1 MVWNIGLS
9 GNDYKILN
17 SSGNTTYNSLL
28 YSDYF
33 TIKENGNVGINN
45 GNPKKKLDIN
55 GDILNN
61 GILIS
66 SNILGNVMNTSNFLQ
81 INFKDSAS
89 ASANNVLDI
98 YGTTLLRG
106 NLGIGTTIPR
116 SALDVAGIINAR
128 ELIGTGSNIYN
139 INASNINAGVLNV
152 LQGGTGVPNI
162 IPNQLIY
169 GDNNKIRQS
178 ENLIFEDNV
187 LKTLFFEGNGSK
199 LKSIDASSITQGV
212 LGVTRGGTG
221 LKRFDIKGGV
231 LLANLNNNND
241 IDRTTIAQS
250 SDLKWDNI
258 ENAFEINGNIKLPS
272 HSNLL
277 IGGQPLTYDVLG
289 DYPIATS
296 NTLGVLKLSTQ
307 FKLNNNN
314 ELTFENNS
322 GTVSRWGQV
331 DDYIFYP
338 PQTITDSHCV
348 GIGILPEDS
357 SNRLIVN
364 GDINIIDGVY
374 KINGVNMDEYNS
386 NIISQRINN
395 FTLDNIDK
403 LFCGNKNRCFSLEN
417 IGGNVLEYQ
426 IGALN
431 NGTLEN
437 NNNFKFIQKVIFNE
451 GIEIAGGTF
460 DIGDLDNVVL
470 QALQIEGTRNAGTEA
485 IFKINQNGAGSL
497 LKIAKSNQIRTIIT
511 NDGNMGVG
519 VFNESSTPPILPL
532 EKLHIMGNIIATGR
546 ITSGYSD
553 KRLKIFT
560 SNISNSLDII
570 SNLNGYY
577 YHPNEEALKVGFEN
591 EKQIGLSAQEVQ
603 SVLPEIVKIAPFD
616 MTRDDNGN
624 ITSKSGKS
632 YLTICYERLGPIFVE
647 AIKELTGQ
655 IKELKKENETIK
667 KDIDSIKNMIAGKYL
682 N

>member
-17 SSGNTTYNSLL
+17 SSSNNTTYNSLL

-33 TIKENGNVGINN
+33 TINENGNVGINN
-45 GNPKKKLDIN
+45 GNPKRKLDIN

-81 INFKDSAS
+81 INYKDSAS
-89 ASANNVLDI
+89 ASANNVVDI

-106 NLGIGTTIPR
+106 NLGIGTTRPR
-116 SALDVAGIINAR
+116 FALDVAGIINAR
-128 ELIGTGSNIYN
+128 ELIGTGSNVYN

-178 ENLIFEDNV
+178 ENLIFEDNI
-187 LKTLFFEGNGSK
+187 LKALFFEGNGSK
-199 LKSIDASSITQGV
+199 LRSIDASTITQGV

-221 LKRFDIKGGV
+221 LRRFDIKGGV

-250 SDLKWDNI
+250 SDLKWDNND
-258 ENAFEINGNIKLPS
+258 NAFEINGNIKLPA

-277 IGGQPLTYDVLG
+277 IGGAPLNYTALG
-289 DYPIATS
+289 DYPLATC
-296 NTLGVLKLSTQ
+296 NIPGVVKLSSQ
-307 FKLNNNN
+307 FKINNDS
-314 ELTFENNS
+314 ELILANTGS
-322 GTVSRWGQV
+322 SKWGQV
-331 DDYIFYP
+331 DDFIFYP
-338 PQTITDSHCV
+338 PQTITSNHCV
-348 GIGILPEDS
+348 GIGILPEDT

-364 GDINIIDGVY
+364 GNINIVDGVY
-374 KINGVNMDEYNS
+374 KINGVDMDEYNS

-395 FTLDNIDK
+395 FTLDNIGK
-403 LFCGNKNRCFSLEN
+403 LFCGDKNRCFSLEN

-437 NNNFKFIQKVIFNE
+437 NNNFKFLQKVIFKE
-451 GIEIAGGTF
+451 GLEIAGGTF
-460 DIGDLDNVVL
+460 DIGDLDKLVL
-470 QALQIEGTRNAGTEA
+470 KALEVAGTTA
-485 IFKINQNGAGSL
+485 DSIFGINQNGEGSL
-497 LKIAKSNQIRTIIT
+497 LKISQGNQTRVIVT
-511 NDGNMGVG
+511 NNGNMGVG

-532 EKLHIMGNIIATGR
+532 EKLHIMGNIIATGT
-546 ITSGYSD
+546 ITSCYSD
-553 KRLKIFT
+553 KRLKTFT

-577 YHPNEEALKVGFEN
+577 YHPNEAALKAGFEN

-616 MTRDDNGN
+616 MARDDDGN

-632 YLTICYERLGPIFVE
+632 YLTICYERLGPVFVE

-655 IKELKKENETIK
+655 IKKLKEENETIK
-667 KDIDSIKNMIAGKYL
+667 KDIETIKNMIASKYL

>member
-250 SDLKWDNI
+250 GDLKWDNI

-437 NNNFKFIQKVIFNE
+437 NNNFKFLQKVIFNS
-451 GIEIAGGTF
+451 GLEIAGGSF
-460 DIGDLDNVVL
+460 EIGDLDKLVL
-470 QALQIEGTRNAGTEA
+470 KALEVAGTTSDS
-485 IFKINQNGAGSL
+485 IFGINQNGAGSL

>member
-17 SSGNTTYNSLL
+17 SSSNNTTYNSLL

-33 TIKENGNVGINN
+33 TINENGNVGINN
-45 GNPKKKLDIN
+45 GNPKRKLDIN

-81 INFKDSAS
+81 INYKDSAS
-89 ASANNVLDI
+89 ASANNVVDI

-106 NLGIGTTIPR
+106 NVGIGSTRPR
-116 SALDVAGIINAR
+116 FALDVAGIINAR

-178 ENLIFEDNV
+178 ENLIFEDNI
-187 LKTLFFEGNGSK
+187 LKALFFEGNGSK
-199 LKSIDASSITQGV
+199 LRSIDASTITQGV

-221 LKRFDIKGGV
+221 LRRFDIKGGV

-241 IDRTTIAQS
+241 IDRTTVVQS
-250 SDLKWDNI
+250 SDLKWDNND
-258 ENAFEINGNIKLPS
+258 NAFEINGNIKLPA

-277 IGGQPLTYDVLG
+277 IGGAPLNYTALG
-289 DYPIATS
+289 DYPLATC
-296 NTLGVLKLSTQ
+296 NIPGVVKLSSQ
-307 FKLNNNN
+307 FKINNDS
-314 ELTFENNS
+314 ELILANTGS
-322 GTVSRWGQV
+322 SKWGQV
-331 DDYIFYP
+331 DDFIFYP
-338 PQTITDSHCV
+338 PQTITSNHCV
-348 GIGILPEDS
+348 GIGILPEDT

-364 GDINIIDGVY
+364 GNINIVDGVY
-374 KINGVNMDEYNS
+374 KINGVDMDEYNS

-395 FTLDNIDK
+395 FTLDNISK

-417 IGGNVLEYQ
+417 IGGNVFEYQ

-437 NNNFKFIQKVIFNE
+437 NNNFKFFQKVIFN
-451 GIEIAGGTF
+451 GGLEIAGGSF
-460 DIGDLDNVVL
+460 EIGDLDKLVL
-470 QALQIEGTRNAGTEA
+470 QSLEISGDPNYPVLNV
-485 IFKINQNGAGSL
+485 NQHGDTGGLLSL
-497 LKIAKSNQIRTIIT
+497 SKSNQVRVIVT
-511 NDGNMGVG
+511 NNGNMGVG

-532 EKLHIMGNIIATGR
+532 EKLHIMGNIIATGT
-546 ITSGYSD
+546 ITSCYSD
-553 KRLKIFT
+553 KRLKTFT

-570 SNLNGYY
+570 SNLNVYY
-577 YHPNEEALKVGFEN
+577 YHPNEAALKAGFEN

-616 MTRDDNGN
+616 MARDDDGN

-632 YLTICYERLGPIFVE
+632 YLTICYERLGPVFVE

-655 IKELKKENETIK
+655 IKELKEENETIK
-667 KDIDSIKNMIAGKYL
+667 KDIETIKNMIASKYL

>member
-1 MVWNIGLS
+1 
-9 GNDYKILN
+9 
-17 SSGNTTYNSLL
+17 
-28 YSDYF
+28 
-33 TIKENGNVGINN
+33 
-45 GNPKKKLDIN
+45 
-55 GDILNN
+55 
-61 GILIS
+61 
-66 SNILGNVMNTSNFLQ
+66 MNTSNFLQ
-81 INFKDSAS
+81 INYKDSAS
-89 ASANNVLDI
+89 ASANNVVDI

-106 NLGIGTTIPR
+106 NLGIGTTRPR

-128 ELIGTGSNIYN
+128 ELIGTGSNVYN

-178 ENLIFEDNV
+178 ENLIFEDNI
-187 LKTLFFEGNGSK
+187 LKALFFEGNGSK
-199 LKSIDASSITQGV
+199 LRSIDASTITQGV

-221 LKRFDIKGGV
+221 LRRFDIKGGV

-250 SDLKWDNI
+250 SDLKWDNND
-258 ENAFEINGNIKLPS
+258 NAFEINGNIKLPA

-277 IGGQPLTYDVLG
+277 IGGAPLNYTALG
-289 DYPIATS
+289 DYPLATC
-296 NTLGVLKLSTQ
+296 NIPGVVKLSSQ
-307 FKLNNNN
+307 FKINNDS
-314 ELTFENNS
+314 ELILANTGS
-322 GTVSRWGQV
+322 SKWGQV
-331 DDYIFYP
+331 DDFIFYP
-338 PQTITDSHCV
+338 PQTITSNHCV
-348 GIGILPEDS
+348 GIGILPEDT

-364 GDINIIDGVY
+364 GNINIVDGVY
-374 KINGVNMDEYNS
+374 KINGVDMDEYNS

-395 FTLDNIDK
+395 FTLDNISK
-403 LFCGNKNRCFSLEN
+403 LFCGDKNRCFSLEN

-437 NNNFKFIQKVIFNE
+437 NNNFKFLQKVIFNS
-451 GIEIAGGTF
+451 GLEIAGGSF
-460 DIGDLDNVVL
+460 EIGDLDKLVL
-470 QALQIEGTRNAGTEA
+470 KALEVAGTTA
-485 IFKINQNGAGSL
+485 DSIFGINQNGEGSL
-497 LKIAKSNQIRTIIT
+497 LKISQGNQTRVIVT
-511 NDGNMGVG
+511 NNGNMGVG

-532 EKLHIMGNIIATGR
+532 EKLHIMGNIIATGT
-546 ITSGYSD
+546 ITSCYSD
-553 KRLKIFT
+553 KRLKTFT

-577 YHPNEEALKVGFEN
+577 YHPNEAALKAGFEN

-616 MTRDDNGN
+616 MARDDDGN

-632 YLTICYERLGPIFVE
+632 YLTICYERLGPVFVE

-655 IKELKKENETIK
+655 IKELKEENETIK
-667 KDIDSIKNMIAGKYL
+667 KDIETIKNLIASKYL

>member
-17 SSGNTTYNSLL
+17 SSSNNTTYNSLL
-28 YSDYF
+28 YLDYF
-33 TIKENGNVGINN
+33 TINEIGNVGINN

-106 NLGIGTTIPR
+106 NLGIGTTRPR

-128 ELIGTGSNIYN
+128 ELIGTGSNVYN
-139 INASNINAGVLNV
+139 INASNINAGILNV

-187 LKTLFFEGNGSK
+187 LKSLFFEGNGSK

-221 LKRFDIKGGV
+221 LRRFDIKGGV

-250 SDLKWDNI
+250 SDLKWDNND
-258 ENAFEINGNIKLPS
+258 NAFEINGNIKLPAN
-272 HSNLL
+272 SNLL
-277 IGGQPLTYDVLG
+277 IGGAPLNYTALG
-289 DYPIATS
+289 DYPLATS
-296 NTLGVLKLSTQ
+296 NIPGVVKLSSQ
-307 FKLNNNN
+307 FKINNDS
-314 ELTFENNS
+314 ELILANTGS
-322 GTVSRWGQV
+322 SKWGQV
-331 DDYIFYP
+331 DDFIFYP
-338 PQTITDSHCV
+338 PQTITSNHCV
-348 GIGILPEDS
+348 GIGILPEDT

-364 GDINIIDGVY
+364 GNINIVDGVY
-374 KINGVNMDEYNS
+374 KINGVDMDEYNS

-417 IGGNVLEYQ
+417 IGGNVFEYQ

-437 NNNFKFIQKVIFNE
+437 NNNFKFFQKVIFN
-451 GIEIAGGTF
+451 GGLEITGGSF
-460 DIGDLDNVVL
+460 EIGDLDKLVL
-470 QALQIEGTRNAGTEA
+470 KALEVAGTTA
-485 IFKINQNGAGSL
+485 DSIFGINQNGEGSL
-497 LKIAKSNQIRTIIT
+497 LKISQGNQVRVIVT
-511 NDGNMGVG
+511 NNGNMGVG

-532 EKLHIMGNIIATGR
+532 EKLHIMGNIIATGT
-546 ITSGYSD
+546 ITSCYSD
-553 KRLKIFT
+553 KRLKTFT

-577 YHPNEEALKVGFEN
+577 YHPNEAALKAGFEN

-616 MTRDDNGN
+616 MARDDDGN
-624 ITSKSGKS
+624 IISKSGKS
-632 YLTICYERLGPIFVE
+632 YLTICYERLGPVFVE

-655 IKELKKENETIK
+655 IKELKEENETIK
-667 KDIDSIKNMIAGKYL
+667 KDIESIKNMIASKYL

>member
-1 MVWNIGLS
+1 
-9 GNDYKILN
+9 
-17 SSGNTTYNSLL
+17 
-28 YSDYF
+28 
-33 TIKENGNVGINN
+33 VGINN
-45 GNPKKKLDIN
+45 GNPKRKLDIN

-81 INFKDSAS
+81 INYKDSAS
-89 ASANNVLDI
+89 ASANNVVDI

-106 NLGIGTTIPR
+106 NLGIGTTRPR

-128 ELIGTGSNIYN
+128 ELIGTGSNVYN

-178 ENLIFEDNV
+178 ENLIFEDNI
-187 LKTLFFEGNGSK
+187 LKALFFEGNGSK
-199 LKSIDASSITQGV
+199 LRSIDASTITQGV

-221 LKRFDIKGGV
+221 LRRFDIKGGV

-241 IDRTTIAQS
+241 IDRTTVVQS
-250 SDLKWDNI
+250 SDLKWDNNN
-258 ENAFEINGNIKLPS
+258 NAFEINGNIKLPA

-277 IGGQPLTYDVLG
+277 IGGAPLNYTALG
-289 DYPIATS
+289 DYPLATC
-296 NTLGVLKLSTQ
+296 NIPGVVKLSSQ
-307 FKLNNNN
+307 FKINNDS
-314 ELTFENNS
+314 ELILANTGS
-322 GTVSRWGQV
+322 SKWGQV
-331 DDYIFYP
+331 DDFIFYP
-338 PQTITDSHCV
+338 PQTITSNHCV
-348 GIGILPEDS
+348 GIGILPEDT

-364 GDINIIDGVY
+364 GNINIVDGVY
-374 KINGVNMDEYNS
+374 KINGVDMDEYNS

-395 FTLDNIDK
+395 FTLDNISK

-437 NNNFKFIQKVIFNE
+437 NNNFKFLQKVIFNS
-451 GIEIAGGTF
+451 GLEIAGGSF
-460 DIGDLDNVVL
+460 EIGDLDKLVL
-470 QALQIEGTRNAGTEA
+470 KALEVAGTTA
-485 IFKINQNGAGSL
+485 DSIFGINQNGEGSL
-497 LKIAKSNQIRTIIT
+497 LKISQGNQTRVIVT
-511 NDGNMGVG
+511 NNGNMGVG

-532 EKLHIMGNIIATGR
+532 EKLHIMGNIIATGT
-546 ITSGYSD
+546 ITSCYSD
-553 KRLKIFT
+553 KRLKTFT

-577 YHPNEEALKVGFEN
+577 YHPNEAALKAGFEN

-616 MTRDDNGN
+616 MARDDDGN

-632 YLTICYERLGPIFVE
+632 YLTICYERLGPVFVE

-655 IKELKKENETIK
+655 IKELKEENETIK
-667 KDIDSIKNMIAGKYL
+667 KDIETIKNLIASKYL

>member
-33 TIKENGNVGINN
+33 TINENGNVGINN
-45 GNPKKKLDIN
+45 GNPKRKLDIN

-258 ENAFEINGNIKLPS
+258 ENAFEINGNIKIPS

-314 ELTFENNS
+314 ELTFSNVS
-322 GTVSRWGQV
+322 GTVSRWGQF

-437 NNNFKFIQKVIFNE
+437 NNNFKFLQKVIFNS
-451 GIEIAGGTF
+451 GLEIAGGSF
-460 DIGDLDNVVL
+460 EIGDLDKLVL
-470 QALQIEGTRNAGTEA
+470 KALEVAGTTSDS
-485 IFKINQNGAGSL
+485 IFGINQNGAGSL

-577 YHPNEEALKVGFEN
+577 YHPNEEAVKVGFEN

>member
-17 SSGNTTYNSLL
+17 SSSNNTTYNSLL

-33 TIKENGNVGINN
+33 TINENGNVGINN
-45 GNPKKKLDIN
+45 GNPKRKLDIN

-81 INFKDSAS
+81 INYKDSAS
-89 ASANNVLDI
+89 ASANNVVDI

-106 NLGIGTTIPR
+106 NVGIGSTRPR
-116 SALDVAGIINAR
+116 FALDVAGIINAR
-128 ELIGTGSNIYN
+128 ELIGTGSNVYN

-178 ENLIFEDNV
+178 ENLIFEDNI
-187 LKTLFFEGNGSK
+187 LKALFFEGNGSK
-199 LKSIDASSITQGV
+199 LRSIDASTITQGV

-221 LKRFDIKGGV
+221 LRRFDIKGGV

-250 SDLKWDNI
+250 SDLKWDNND
-258 ENAFEINGNIKLPS
+258 NAFEINGNIKLPA

-277 IGGQPLTYDVLG
+277 IGGAPLNYTALG
-289 DYPIATS
+289 DYPLATC
-296 NTLGVLKLSTQ
+296 NIPGVVKLSSQ
-307 FKLNNNN
+307 FKINNDS
-314 ELTFENNS
+314 ELILANTGS
-322 GTVSRWGQV
+322 SKWGQV
-331 DDYIFYP
+331 DDFIFYP
-338 PQTITDSHCV
+338 PQTITSNHCV
-348 GIGILPEDS
+348 GIGILPEDT

-364 GDINIIDGVY
+364 GNINIVDGVY
-374 KINGVNMDEYNS
+374 KINGVDMDEYNS

-395 FTLDNIDK
+395 FTLDNISK

-437 NNNFKFIQKVIFNE
+437 NNNFKFLQKVIFNS
-451 GIEIAGGTF
+451 GLEIAGGSF
-460 DIGDLDNVVL
+460 EIGDLDKLVL
-470 QALQIEGTRNAGTEA
+470 KALEVAGTTA
-485 IFKINQNGAGSL
+485 DSIFGINQNGEGSL
-497 LKIAKSNQIRTIIT
+497 LKISQGNQTRVIVT
-511 NDGNMGVG
+511 NNGNMGVG

-532 EKLHIMGNIIATGR
+532 EKLHIMGNIIATGT
-546 ITSGYSD
+546 ITSCYSD
-553 KRLKIFT
+553 KRLKTFT

-577 YHPNEEALKVGFEN
+577 YHPNEAALKAGFEN

-616 MTRDDNGN
+616 MARDDDGN

-632 YLTICYERLGPIFVE
+632 YLTICYERLGPVFVE

-655 IKELKKENETIK
+655 IKELKEENETIK
-667 KDIDSIKNMIAGKYL
+667 KDIETIKNMIASKYL

>member
-199 LKSIDASSITQGV
+199 LRSIDASSITQGV

-250 SDLKWDNI
+250 GDLKWDNI

-437 NNNFKFIQKVIFNE
+437 NNNFKFLQKVIFNS
-451 GIEIAGGTF
+451 GLEIAGGSF
-460 DIGDLDNVVL
+460 EIGDLDKLVL
-470 QALQIEGTRNAGTEA
+470 KALEVAGTTSDS
-485 IFKINQNGAGSL
+485 IFGINQNGAGSL

>member
-17 SSGNTTYNSLL
+17 SSSNNTTYNSLL
-28 YSDYF
+28 YLDYF
-33 TIKENGNVGINN
+33 TINENGNVGINN
-45 GNPKKKLDIN
+45 GNPKRKLDIN

-66 SNILGNVMNTSNFLQ
+66 SNILGNVINTSNFLQ

-89 ASANNVLDI
+89 ASANNVVDI

-106 NLGIGTTIPR
+106 NLGIGTTRPR

-178 ENLIFEDNV
+178 ENLIFEDNI
-187 LKTLFFEGNGSK
+187 LKALFFEGNGSK
-199 LKSIDASSITQGV
+199 LRSIDASTITQGV

-221 LKRFDIKGGV
+221 LRRFDVKGGV

-241 IDRTTIAQS
+241 IDRTTVAQS
-250 SDLKWDNI
+250 SDLKWDNNN
-258 ENAFEINGNIKLPS
+258 NAFEINGNIKLPA

-277 IGGQPLTYDVLG
+277 IGGAPLNYTALG
-289 DYPIATS
+289 DYPLATS
-296 NTLGVLKLSTQ
+296 NIPGVVKLSSQ
-307 FKLNNNN
+307 FKVNNDS
-314 ELTFENNS
+314 ELILANTGS
-322 GTVSRWGQV
+322 SKWGQV
-331 DDYIFYP
+331 DDFIFYP
-338 PQTITDSHCV
+338 PQTITSNHCV
-348 GIGILPEDS
+348 GIGILPEDT

-364 GDINIIDGVY
+364 GNINIVDGVY
-374 KINGVNMDEYNS
+374 KINGVDMDEYNS

-395 FTLDNIDK
+395 FTLDNISK

-437 NNNFKFIQKVIFNE
+437 NNNFKFLQKVIFKE
-451 GIEIAGGTF
+451 GLEIAGGTF
-460 DIGDLDNVVL
+460 DIGDLDKLVL
-470 QALQIEGTRNAGTEA
+470 KALEVAGTTA
-485 IFKINQNGAGSL
+485 DSIFGINQNGVGSL
-497 LKIAKSNQIRTIIT
+497 LKISQGNQTRVIVT
-511 NDGNMGVG
+511 NNGNMGVG
-519 VFNESSTPPILPL
+519 VFNESSTPAILPL
-532 EKLHIMGNIIATGR
+532 EKLHIMGNIIATGT
-546 ITSGYSD
+546 ITSCYSD
-553 KRLKIFT
+553 KRLKTFT

-577 YHPNEEALKVGFEN
+577 YHPNEAALKAGFEN

-616 MTRDDNGN
+616 MARDDGGN

-632 YLTICYERLGPIFVE
+632 YLTICYERLGPVFVE

-655 IKELKKENETIK
+655 IKELKEENATIK
-667 KDIDSIKNMIAGKYL
+667 KDIESIKNMIASKYL

>member
-17 SSGNTTYNSLL
+17 SSSNNTTYNSLL

-33 TIKENGNVGINN
+33 TITENGNVGINN
-45 GNPKKKLDIN
+45 GNPKRKLDIN

-61 GILIS
+61 GTLIS
-66 SNILGNVMNTSNFLQ
+66 SNILGNVMNTSNFLK
-81 INFKDSAS
+81 INYKDSAS
-89 ASANNVLDI
+89 ASSNNVLDI
-98 YGTTLLRG
+98 YGTTLIRG
-106 NLGIGTTIPR
+106 NIGIGTTIPR

-139 INASNINAGVLNV
+139 INANNINAGILNV

-169 GDNNKIRQS
+169 GYNNKIRQS
-178 ENLIFEDNV
+178 ENLIFEDNI
-187 LKTLFFEGNGSK
+187 LKALFFEGNGSK
-199 LKSIDASSITQGV
+199 LKSIDASSVTQGV

-221 LKRFDIKGGV
+221 LRRFDIKGGV

-250 SDLKWDNI
+250 SDLKWDNN
-258 ENAFEINGNIKLPS
+258 EYAFEINGNIKLPAY
-272 HSNLL
+272 SNLL
-277 IGGQPLTYDVLG
+277 IGGAPLNYSALG
-289 DYPIATS
+289 DYPLATS
-296 NTLGVLKLSTQ
+296 NIPGVVKLSSQ
-307 FKLNNNN
+307 FKINNDS
-314 ELTFENNS
+314 ELILANTGS
-322 GTVSRWGQV
+322 SKWGQV
-331 DDYIFYP
+331 DDIIFYP
-338 PQTITDSHCV
+338 PQTITSNHCV
-348 GIGILPEDS
+348 GIGILPENT
-357 SNRLIVN
+357 SNRLMVN
-364 GDINIIDGVY
+364 GNINIVDGVY

-386 NIISQRINN
+386 NIISERINN
-395 FTLDNIDK
+395 FTLDNISK

-437 NNNFKFIQKVIFNE
+437 NNNFKFLQKVIFNQ
-451 GIEIAGGTF
+451 GISITGGTF
-460 DIGDLDNVVL
+460 DIGELEKLTLKALEVV
-470 QALQIEGTRNAGTEA
+470 GTNTDSMFE
-485 IFKINQNGAGSL
+485 INQNGTGSL

-511 NDGNMGVG
+511 NDGNMGIG
-519 VFNESSTPPILPL
+519 FFNESSTPPNLPL
-532 EKLHIMGNIIATGR
+532 EKLHIMGNIIATGT
-546 ITSGYSD
+546 ITSCYSD
-553 KRLKIFT
+553 SRLKTFT
-560 SNISNSLDII
+560 SNISNPLDII

-577 YHPNEEALKVGFEN
+577 YHPNEQALKIGFEN

-616 MTRDDNGN
+616 MARDDDGN
-624 ITSKSGKS
+624 IISKSGKS
-632 YLTICYERLGPIFVE
+632 YLTICYERLGPVFVE

-655 IKELKKENETIK
+655 IKELKNENETIK
-667 KDIDSIKNMIAGKYL
+667 KDIQSLKNMITSKYL

>member
-437 NNNFKFIQKVIFNE
+437 NNNFKFLQKVIFNS
-451 GIEIAGGTF
+451 GLEIAGGSF
-460 DIGDLDNVVL
+460 EIGDLDKLVL
-470 QALQIEGTRNAGTEA
+470 KALEVAGTTSDS
-485 IFKINQNGAGSL
+485 IFGINQNGAGSL

>member
-17 SSGNTTYNSLL
+17 SSSNNTTYNSLL
-28 YSDYF
+28 YLDYF
-33 TIKENGNVGINN
+33 TINENGNVGINN
-45 GNPKKKLDIN
+45 GNPKRKLDIN

-81 INFKDSAS
+81 INYKDSAS
-89 ASANNVLDI
+89 ASANNVVDI

-106 NLGIGTTIPR
+106 NLGIGTTRPR
-116 SALDVAGIINAR
+116 FALDVAGIINAR
-128 ELIGTGSNIYN
+128 ELIGTGSNVYN
-139 INASNINAGVLNV
+139 INASNINAGILNV

-178 ENLIFEDNV
+178 ENLIFEDNI
-187 LKTLFFEGNGSK
+187 LKALFFEGNGSK
-199 LKSIDASSITQGV
+199 LRSIDASTITQGV

-221 LKRFDIKGGV
+221 LRRFDIKGGV

-241 IDRTTIAQS
+241 IDRTTVVQS
-250 SDLKWDNI
+250 GDLKWDNND
-258 ENAFEINGNIKLPS
+258 NAFEINGNIKLPA

-277 IGGQPLTYDVLG
+277 IGGAPLNYTALG
-289 DYPIATS
+289 DYPLATC
-296 NTLGVLKLSTQ
+296 NIPGVVKLSSQ
-307 FKLNNNN
+307 FKINNDS
-314 ELTFENNS
+314 ELILANTGS
-322 GTVSRWGQV
+322 SKWGQV
-331 DDYIFYP
+331 DDFIFYP
-338 PQTITDSHCV
+338 PQTITSNHCV
-348 GIGILPEDS
+348 GIGILPEDT

-364 GDINIIDGVY
+364 GNINIVDGVY
-374 KINGVNMDEYNS
+374 KINGVDMDEYNS

-395 FTLDNIDK
+395 FTLDNIGK
-403 LFCGNKNRCFSLEN
+403 LFCGDKNRCFSLEN

-437 NNNFKFIQKVIFNE
+437 NNNFKFLQKVIFKE
-451 GIEIAGGTF
+451 GLEIAGGTF
-460 DIGDLDNVVL
+460 DIGDLDKLVL
-470 QALQIEGTRNAGTEA
+470 KALEVAGTTA
-485 IFKINQNGAGSL
+485 DSIFGINQNGVGNL
-497 LKIAKSNQIRTIIT
+497 LKLSKSNQILTIIT
-511 NDGNMGVG
+511 NNGNMGVG
-519 VFNESSTPPILPL
+519 VFNESSTPAILPL
-532 EKLHIMGNIIATGR
+532 EKLHIMGNIIATGT
-546 ITSGYSD
+546 ITSCYSD
-553 KRLKIFT
+553 KRLKTFT

-577 YHPNEEALKVGFEN
+577 YHPNEVALKAGFEN

-616 MTRDDNGN
+616 MARDDDGN

-632 YLTICYERLGPIFVE
+632 YLTICYERLGPVFVE

-655 IKELKKENETIK
+655 IKELKEENETIK
-667 KDIDSIKNMIAGKYL
+667 KDIETIKNMIASKYL

>member
-17 SSGNTTYNSLL
+17 RSGNTTYNSLL

-33 TIKENGNVGINN
+33 TINENGNVGINN
-45 GNPKKKLDIN
+45 GNPKRKLDIN

-106 NLGIGTTIPR
+106 NVGIGSTRPGF
-116 SALDVAGIINAR
+116 ALDVNGVINAR
-128 ELIGTGSNIYN
+128 ELIGTGSNVYN
-139 INASNINAGVLNV
+139 INASNINAGILNV

-178 ENLIFEDNV
+178 ENLVFEDNV
-187 LKTLFFEGNGSK
+187 LKSLFFEGNGSK

-221 LKRFDIKGGV
+221 LRRFDIKGGV

-241 IDRTTIAQS
+241 IDRTTVAQS
-250 SDLKWDNI
+250 GDLKWDNN
-258 ENAFEINGNIKLPS
+258 EYAFEINGNIKLPA

-277 IGGQPLTYDVLG
+277 IGGTPLNYTALG
-289 DYPIATS
+289 DYPLATC
-296 NTLGVLKLSTQ
+296 NIPGVIKLSSQ
-307 FKLNNNN
+307 FKINNDSQ
-314 ELTFENNS
+314 LILADTGS
-322 GTVSRWGQV
+322 SKWGQV
-331 DDYIFYP
+331 DEYIYYP
-338 PQTITDSHCV
+338 RETITSNHCV

-374 KINGVNMDEYNS
+374 KINGVDMDEYNS

-437 NNNFKFIQKVIFNE
+437 NNNFKFFQKVIFNS

-470 QALQIEGTRNAGTEA
+470 QALQIEGTSNAGTEA
-485 IFKINQNGAGSL
+485 IFKINQNGVGSL
-497 LKIAKSNQIRTIIT
+497 LKISKSNQIRTIIT

-591 EKQIGLSAQEVQ
+591 EQQIGLIAQEVQ

-655 IKELKKENETIK
+655 IKELKEENETIK
-667 KDIDSIKNMIAGKYL
+667 KDIESIKNMIAGKYL

>member
-17 SSGNTTYNSLL
+17 SSSNNTTYNSLL

-33 TIKENGNVGINN
+33 TINENGNVGINN
-45 GNPKKKLDIN
+45 GNPKRKLDIN

-81 INFKDSAS
+81 INYKDSAS
-89 ASANNVLDI
+89 ASANNVVDI

-106 NLGIGTTIPR
+106 NLGIGTTRPR

-128 ELIGTGSNIYN
+128 ELIGTGSNVYN

-178 ENLIFEDNV
+178 ENLIFEDNI
-187 LKTLFFEGNGSK
+187 LKALFFEGNGSK
-199 LKSIDASSITQGV
+199 LRSIDASTITQGV

-221 LKRFDIKGGV
+221 LRRFDIKGGV

-250 SDLKWDNI
+250 SDLKWDNND
-258 ENAFEINGNIKLPS
+258 NAFEINGNIKLPA

-277 IGGQPLTYDVLG
+277 IGGAPLNYTALG
-289 DYPIATS
+289 DYPLATC
-296 NTLGVLKLSTQ
+296 NIPGVVKLSSQ
-307 FKLNNNN
+307 FKINNDS
-314 ELTFENNS
+314 ELILANTGS
-322 GTVSRWGQV
+322 SKWGQV
-331 DDYIFYP
+331 DDFIFYP
-338 PQTITDSHCV
+338 PQTITSNHCV
-348 GIGILPEDS
+348 GIGILPEDT

-364 GDINIIDGVY
+364 GNINIVDGVY
-374 KINGVNMDEYNS
+374 KINGVDMDEYNS

-395 FTLDNIDK
+395 FTLDNISK

-437 NNNFKFIQKVIFNE
+437 NNNFKFLQKVIFKE
-451 GIEIAGGTF
+451 GLEIAGGTF
-460 DIGDLDNVVL
+460 DIGDLDKLVL
-470 QALQIEGTRNAGTEA
+470 KALEVAGTTA
-485 IFKINQNGAGSL
+485 DSIFGINQNGVGSL
-497 LKIAKSNQIRTIIT
+497 LKISQGNQTRVIVT
-511 NDGNMGVG
+511 NNGNMGVG
-519 VFNESSTPPILPL
+519 VFNESSTPAILPL
-532 EKLHIMGNIIATGR
+532 EKLHIMGNIIATGT
-546 ITSGYSD
+546 ITSCYSD
-553 KRLKIFT
+553 KRLKTFT

-577 YHPNEEALKVGFEN
+577 YHPNEAALKAGFEN

-616 MTRDDNGN
+616 MARDDDGN

-632 YLTICYERLGPIFVE
+632 YLTICYERLGPVFVE

-655 IKELKKENETIK
+655 IKELKEENETIK
-667 KDIDSIKNMIAGKYL
+667 KDIETIKNMIASKYL

>member
-17 SSGNTTYNSLL
+17 SSSNNTTYNSLL
-28 YSDYF
+28 YLDYF
-33 TIKENGNVGINN
+33 TINEIGNVGINN

-89 ASANNVLDI
+89 ASANNVVDI

-106 NLGIGTTIPR
+106 NLGIGTTRPR

-128 ELIGTGSNIYN
+128 ELIGTGSNVYN
-139 INASNINAGVLNV
+139 INASNINAGILNV

-178 ENLIFEDNV
+178 ENLIFEDNI
-187 LKTLFFEGNGSK
+187 LKALFFEGNGSK
-199 LKSIDASSITQGV
+199 LRSIDASTITQGV

-221 LKRFDIKGGV
+221 LRRFDIKGGV

-241 IDRTTIAQS
+241 IDRTTVVQS
-250 SDLKWDNI
+250 SDLKWDNNN
-258 ENAFEINGNIKLPS
+258 NAFEINGNIKLPA

-277 IGGQPLTYDVLG
+277 IGGAPLNYTALG
-289 DYPIATS
+289 DYPLATC
-296 NTLGVLKLSTQ
+296 NIPGVVKLSSQ
-307 FKLNNNN
+307 FKINNDS
-314 ELTFENNS
+314 ELILANTGS
-322 GTVSRWGQV
+322 SKWGQV
-331 DDYIFYP
+331 DDFIFYP
-338 PQTITDSHCV
+338 PQTITSNHCV
-348 GIGILPEDS
+348 GIGILPEDT

-364 GDINIIDGVY
+364 GNINIVDGVY
-374 KINGVNMDEYNS
+374 KINGVDMDEYNS

-395 FTLDNIDK
+395 FTLDNISK

-437 NNNFKFIQKVIFNE
+437 NNNFKFLQKVIFNS
-451 GIEIAGGTF
+451 GLEIAGGSF
-460 DIGDLDNVVL
+460 EIGDLDKLVL
-470 QALQIEGTRNAGTEA
+470 KALEVAGTTA
-485 IFKINQNGAGSL
+485 DSIFGINQNGEGSL
-497 LKIAKSNQIRTIIT
+497 LKISQGNQTRVIVT
-511 NDGNMGVG
+511 NNGNMGVG

-532 EKLHIMGNIIATGR
+532 EKLHIMGNIIATGT
-546 ITSGYSD
+546 ITSCYSD
-553 KRLKIFT
+553 KRLKTFT

-577 YHPNEEALKVGFEN
+577 YHPNEAALKAGFEN

-616 MTRDDNGN
+616 MARDDDGN

-632 YLTICYERLGPIFVE
+632 YLTICYERLGPVFVE

-655 IKELKKENETIK
+655 IKELKEENETIK
-667 KDIDSIKNMIAGKYL
+667 KDIETIKNLIASKYL

>member
-17 SSGNTTYNSLL
+17 SSSNNTTYNSLL
-28 YSDYF
+28 YLDYF
-33 TIKENGNVGINN
+33 TINEIGNVGINN

-106 NLGIGTTIPR
+106 NLGIGTTRPR

-128 ELIGTGSNIYN
+128 ELIGTGSNVYN

-187 LKTLFFEGNGSK
+187 LKSLFFEGNGSK

-221 LKRFDIKGGV
+221 LRRFDIKGGV

-241 IDRTTIAQS
+241 IDRTTVAQS
-250 SDLKWDNI
+250 SDLKWDNND
-258 ENAFEINGNIKLPS
+258 NAFEINGNIKLPAN
-272 HSNLL
+272 SNLL
-277 IGGQPLTYDVLG
+277 IGGAPLNYTALG
-289 DYPIATS
+289 DYPLATS
-296 NTLGVLKLSTQ
+296 NIPGVVKLSSQ
-307 FKLNNNN
+307 FKINNDS
-314 ELTFENNS
+314 ELILANTGS
-322 GTVSRWGQV
+322 SKWGQV
-331 DDYIFYP
+331 DDFIFYP
-338 PQTITDSHCV
+338 PQTITSNHCV
-348 GIGILPEDS
+348 GIGILPEDT

-364 GDINIIDGVY
+364 GNINIVDGVY
-374 KINGVNMDEYNS
+374 KINGVDMDEYNS

-395 FTLDNIDK
+395 FTLDNIGK

-417 IGGNVLEYQ
+417 IGGNVFEYQ

-437 NNNFKFIQKVIFNE
+437 NNNFKFFQKVIFN
-451 GIEIAGGTF
+451 GGLEITGGSF
-460 DIGDLDNVVL
+460 EIGDLDKLVL
-470 QALQIEGTRNAGTEA
+470 KSLEISGDPNYPVLN
-485 IFKINQNGAGSL
+485 INQQGATGGLLSL
-497 LKIAKSNQIRTIIT
+497 SKSNQVRVIVT
-511 NDGNMGVG
+511 NNGNMGVG

-532 EKLHIMGNIIATGR
+532 EKLHIMGNIIATGT
-546 ITSGYSD
+546 ITSCYSD
-553 KRLKIFT
+553 KRLKTFT

-577 YHPNEEALKVGFEN
+577 YHPNEAALKAGFEN

-616 MTRDDNGN
+616 MARDDDGN
-624 ITSKSGKS
+624 IISKSGKS
-632 YLTICYERLGPIFVE
+632 YLTICYERLGPVFVE

-655 IKELKKENETIK
+655 IKELKEENETIK
-667 KDIDSIKNMIAGKYL
+667 KDIETIKNIIASKYL

>member
-17 SSGNTTYNSLL
+17 SSSNNTTYNSLL

-33 TIKENGNVGINN
+33 TINENGNVGINN

-61 GILIS
+61 GIIIS
-66 SNILGNVMNTSNFLQ
+66 SNILGNTMNTSNFLQ
-81 INFKDSAS
+81 INYKDSAS
-89 ASANNVLDI
+89 ASANNVVDI
-98 YGTTLLRG
+98 YGTALLRG
-106 NLGIGTTIPR
+106 NVGIGSTIPR
-116 SALDVAGIINAR
+116 SALDVNGVINAS
-128 ELIGTGSNIYN
+128 ELIGIGSNVYN
-139 INASNINAGVLNV
+139 INAFNIKSGTLNALY
-152 LQGGTGVPNI
+152 GGTGATNI

-169 GDNNKIRQS
+169 GDNNKIKQS
-178 ENLIFEDNV
+178 ENLVFEDNI
-187 LKTLFFEGNGSK
+187 LKALFFEGNGSK
-199 LKSIDASSITQGV
+199 LKSIDASSITQGI

-221 LKRFDIKGGV
+221 LRRFDIKGGV

-250 SDLKWDNI
+250 SDLKWNNN
-258 ENAFEINGNIKLPS
+258 ENAFEINGNIKLPEY
-272 HSNLL
+272 SNLL
-277 IGGQPLTYDVLG
+277 IGGAPLNYSALG
-289 DYPIATS
+289 NYPLATS
-296 NTLGVLKLSTQ
+296 NIAGVVKLSSQ
-307 FKLNNNN
+307 FKVNNDS
-314 ELTFENNS
+314 ELILANTGS
-322 GTVSRWGQV
+322 SKWGQV
-331 DDYIFYP
+331 DDFIFYP
-338 PQTITDSHCV
+338 PQTITSNHCV
-348 GIGILPEDS
+348 GIGILPEDT

-364 GDINIIDGVY
+364 GNINIIDGVY

-395 FTLDNIDK
+395 FTLDNIGK

-437 NNNFKFIQKVIFNE
+437 NNNFKFLQKVIFS
-451 GIEIAGGTF
+451 AGLQITGGSF
-460 DIGDLDNVVL
+460 DIGALDKLILKSLEISGDPNYPVL
-470 QALQIEGTRNAGTEA
+470 N
-485 IFKINQNGAGSL
+485 INQQGETGGLLSL
-497 LKIAKSNQIRTIIT
+497 SRKNEVRVMIT
-511 NDGNMGVG
+511 NNGNMGVG
-519 VFNESSTPPILPL
+519 VFNDSSTPPILPL

-546 ITSGYSD
+546 ITSCYSD
-553 KRLKIFT
+553 KRLKTFT
-560 SNISNSLDII
+560 STINNSLDII

-577 YHPNEEALKVGFEN
+577 YHPNEEALKAGFEN

-603 SVLPEIVKIAPFD
+603 SVLPEIVNIAPFD
-616 MTRDDNGN
+616 MANDENGN
-624 ITSKSGKS
+624 IISKSGKS
-632 YLTICYERLGPIFVE
+632 YLTICYERLGPVFVE

-667 KDIDSIKNMIAGKYL
+667 KDIETIKKLLNM
-682 N
+682 

>member
-17 SSGNTTYNSLL
+17 SSSNNTTYNSLL

-33 TIKENGNVGINN
+33 TINENGNVGINN
-45 GNPKKKLDIN
+45 GNPKRKLDIN

-106 NLGIGTTIPR
+106 NLGIGTTRPR

-178 ENLIFEDNV
+178 ENLIFEDNI
-187 LKTLFFEGNGSK
+187 LKALFFEGNGSK
-199 LKSIDASSITQGV
+199 LRSIDASTITQGV

-221 LKRFDIKGGV
+221 LRRFDIKGGV

-241 IDRTTIAQS
+241 IDRTTVVQS
-250 SDLKWDNI
+250 SDLKWDNNN
-258 ENAFEINGNIKLPS
+258 NAFEINGNIKLPAY
-272 HSNLL
+272 SNLL
-277 IGGQPLTYDVLG
+277 IGGAPLNYTALG
-289 DYPIATS
+289 DYPLATC
-296 NTLGVLKLSTQ
+296 NIPGVVKLSSQ
-307 FKLNNNN
+307 FKVNNDS
-314 ELTFENNS
+314 ELILANTGS
-322 GTVSRWGQV
+322 SKWGQV
-331 DDYIFYP
+331 DDFIFYP
-338 PQTITDSHCV
+338 PQTITSNHCV
-348 GIGILPEDS
+348 GIGILPEDT

-364 GDINIIDGVY
+364 GNINIVDGVY
-374 KINGVNMDEYNS
+374 KINGVDMDEYNS

-395 FTLDNIDK
+395 FTLDNISK

-437 NNNFKFIQKVIFNE
+437 NNNFKFLQKVIFNS
-451 GIEIAGGTF
+451 GLEIAGGSF
-460 DIGDLDNVVL
+460 EIGDLDKLVL
-470 QALQIEGTRNAGTEA
+470 KALEVAGTTA
-485 IFKINQNGAGSL
+485 DSIFGINQNGEGSL
-497 LKIAKSNQIRTIIT
+497 LKISQGNQTRVIVT
-511 NDGNMGVG
+511 NNGNMGVG
-519 VFNESSTPPILPL
+519 VFNESSTPAILPL
-532 EKLHIMGNIIATGR
+532 EKLHIMGNIIATGT
-546 ITSGYSD
+546 ITSCYSD
-553 KRLKIFT
+553 KRLKTFT

-577 YHPNEEALKVGFEN
+577 YHPNEAALKAGFEN

-616 MTRDDNGN
+616 MARDDDGN

-632 YLTICYERLGPIFVE
+632 YLTICYERLGPVFVE

-655 IKELKKENETIK
+655 IKELKEENATIK
-667 KDIDSIKNMIAGKYL
+667 KDIETIKNMIASKYL

>member
-17 SSGNTTYNSLL
+17 SSSNNTTYNSLL

-33 TIKENGNVGINN
+33 TINENGNVGINN
-45 GNPKKKLDIN
+45 GNPKRKLDIN

-89 ASANNVLDI
+89 ASANNVVDI

-106 NLGIGTTIPR
+106 NLGIGTTRPR

-178 ENLIFEDNV
+178 ENLIFEDNI
-187 LKTLFFEGNGSK
+187 LKALFFEGNGSK
-199 LKSIDASSITQGV
+199 LRSIDASTITQGV

-221 LKRFDIKGGV
+221 LRRFDIKGGV

-241 IDRTTIAQS
+241 IDRTTVVQS
-250 SDLKWDNI
+250 SDLKWDNNN
-258 ENAFEINGNIKLPS
+258 NAFEINGNIKLPAY
-272 HSNLL
+272 SNLL
-277 IGGQPLTYDVLG
+277 IGGAPLNYTALG
-289 DYPIATS
+289 DYPLATC
-296 NTLGVLKLSTQ
+296 NIPGVVKLSSQ
-307 FKLNNNN
+307 FKVNNDS
-314 ELTFENNS
+314 ELILANTGS
-322 GTVSRWGQV
+322 SKWGQV
-331 DDYIFYP
+331 DDFIFYP
-338 PQTITDSHCV
+338 PQTITSNHCV
-348 GIGILPEDS
+348 GIGILPEDT

-364 GDINIIDGVY
+364 GNINIVDGVY
-374 KINGVNMDEYNS
+374 KINGVDMDEYNS

-395 FTLDNIDK
+395 FTLDNISK

-437 NNNFKFIQKVIFNE
+437 NNNFKFLQKVIFNS
-451 GIEIAGGTF
+451 GLEIAGGSF
-460 DIGDLDNVVL
+460 EIGDLDKLVL
-470 QALQIEGTRNAGTEA
+470 KALEVAGTTA
-485 IFKINQNGAGSL
+485 DSIFGINQNGEGSL
-497 LKIAKSNQIRTIIT
+497 LKISQGNQTRVIVT
-511 NDGNMGVG
+511 NNGNMGVG
-519 VFNESSTPPILPL
+519 VFNESSTPAILPL
-532 EKLHIMGNIIATGR
+532 EKLHIMGNIIATGT
-546 ITSGYSD
+546 ITSCYSD
-553 KRLKIFT
+553 KRLKTFT

-577 YHPNEEALKVGFEN
+577 YHPNEAALKAGFEN

-616 MTRDDNGN
+616 MARDDDGN

-632 YLTICYERLGPIFVE
+632 YLTICYERLGPVFVE

-655 IKELKKENETIK
+655 IKELKEENATIK
-667 KDIDSIKNMIAGKYL
+667 KDIETIKNMIASKYL

>member
-17 SSGNTTYNSLL
+17 SSSNNTTYNSLL
-28 YSDYF
+28 YLDYF
-33 TIKENGNVGINN
+33 TINEIGNVGINN

-106 NLGIGTTIPR
+106 NLGIGTTRPR

-128 ELIGTGSNIYN
+128 ELIGTGSNVYN

-178 ENLIFEDNV
+178 ENLIFEDNI
-187 LKTLFFEGNGSK
+187 LKALFFEGNGSK
-199 LKSIDASSITQGV
+199 LRSIDASTITQGV

-221 LKRFDIKGGV
+221 LRRFDVKGGV

-250 SDLKWDNI
+250 SDLKWDNND
-258 ENAFEINGNIKLPS
+258 NAFEINGNIKLPA

-277 IGGQPLTYDVLG
+277 IGGAPLNYTALG
-289 DYPIATS
+289 DYPLATC
-296 NTLGVLKLSTQ
+296 NIPGVVKLSSQ
-307 FKLNNNN
+307 FKVNNDS
-314 ELTFENNS
+314 ELILANTGS
-322 GTVSRWGQV
+322 SKWGQV
-331 DDYIFYP
+331 DDFIFYP
-338 PQTITDSHCV
+338 PQTITSNHCV
-348 GIGILPEDS
+348 GIGILPEDT

-364 GDINIIDGVY
+364 GNINIVDGVY
-374 KINGVNMDEYNS
+374 KINGVDMDEYNS

-395 FTLDNIDK
+395 FTLDNIGK

-437 NNNFKFIQKVIFNE
+437 NNNFKFFQKVIFN
-451 GIEIAGGTF
+451 GGLEITGGSF
-460 DIGDLDNVVL
+460 EIGDLDKLVL
-470 QALQIEGTRNAGTEA
+470 KSLEISGDPNYPVLN
-485 IFKINQNGAGSL
+485 INQQGATGGLLSL
-497 LKIAKSNQIRTIIT
+497 SKSNQVRVIVT
-511 NDGNMGVG
+511 NNGNMGVG
-519 VFNESSTPPILPL
+519 VFNESSTPAILPL
-532 EKLHIMGNIIATGR
+532 EKLHIMGNIIATGT
-546 ITSGYSD
+546 ITSCYSD
-553 KRLKIFT
+553 KRLKTFT

-577 YHPNEEALKVGFEN
+577 YHPNEAALKAGFEN

-616 MTRDDNGN
+616 MARDDDGN

-632 YLTICYERLGPIFVE
+632 YLTICYERLGPVFVE

-655 IKELKKENETIK
+655 IKELKEENETIK
-667 KDIDSIKNMIAGKYL
+667 KDIESIKNMIASKYL

>member
-17 SSGNTTYNSLL
+17 SSSNNTTYNSLL

-33 TIKENGNVGINN
+33 TINENGNVGINN
-45 GNPKKKLDIN
+45 GNPKRKLDIN

-81 INFKDSAS
+81 INYKDSAS
-89 ASANNVLDI
+89 ASANNVVDI

-106 NLGIGTTIPR
+106 NVGIGSTRPR
-116 SALDVAGIINAR
+116 FALDVAGIINAR
-128 ELIGTGSNIYN
+128 ELIGTGSNVYN

-178 ENLIFEDNV
+178 ENLIFEDNI
-187 LKTLFFEGNGSK
+187 LKALFFEGNGSK
-199 LKSIDASSITQGV
+199 LRSIDASTITQGV

-221 LKRFDIKGGV
+221 LRRFDIKGGV

-250 SDLKWDNI
+250 SDLKWDNND
-258 ENAFEINGNIKLPS
+258 NAFEINGNIKLPA

-277 IGGQPLTYDVLG
+277 IGGAPLNYTALG
-289 DYPIATS
+289 DYPLATC
-296 NTLGVLKLSTQ
+296 NIPGVVKLSSQ
-307 FKLNNNN
+307 FKINNDS
-314 ELTFENNS
+314 ELILANTGS
-322 GTVSRWGQV
+322 SKWGQV
-331 DDYIFYP
+331 DDFIFYP
-338 PQTITDSHCV
+338 PQTITSNHCV
-348 GIGILPEDS
+348 GIGILPEDT

-364 GDINIIDGVY
+364 GNINIVDGVY
-374 KINGVNMDEYNS
+374 KINGVDMDEYNS

-395 FTLDNIDK
+395 FTLDNISK
-403 LFCGNKNRCFSLEN
+403 LFCGDKNRCFSLEN

-437 NNNFKFIQKVIFNE
+437 NNNFKFLQKVIFNS
-451 GIEIAGGTF
+451 GLEIAGGSF
-460 DIGDLDNVVL
+460 EIGDLDKLVL
-470 QALQIEGTRNAGTEA
+470 KALEVAGTTA
-485 IFKINQNGAGSL
+485 DSIFGINQNGEGSL
-497 LKIAKSNQIRTIIT
+497 LKISQGNQTRVIVT
-511 NDGNMGVG
+511 NNGNMGVG

-532 EKLHIMGNIIATGR
+532 EKLHIMGNIIATGT
-546 ITSGYSD
+546 ITSCYSD
-553 KRLKIFT
+553 KRLKTFT

-577 YHPNEEALKVGFEN
+577 YHPNEAALKAGFEN

-616 MTRDDNGN
+616 MARDDDGN

-632 YLTICYERLGPIFVE
+632 YLTICYERLGPVFVE

-655 IKELKKENETIK
+655 IKELKEENETIK
-667 KDIDSIKNMIAGKYL
+667 KDIETIKNLIASKYL

>member
-199 LKSIDASSITQGV
+199 LRSIDASSITQGV

-437 NNNFKFIQKVIFNE
+437 NNNFKFLQKVIFNS
-451 GIEIAGGTF
+451 GLEIAGGSF
-460 DIGDLDNVVL
+460 EIGDLDKLVL
-470 QALQIEGTRNAGTEA
+470 KALEVAGTTSDS
-485 IFKINQNGAGSL
+485 IFGINQNGAGSL

>member
-17 SSGNTTYNSLL
+17 SSSNNTTYNSLL

-33 TIKENGNVGINN
+33 TINENGNVGINN

-61 GILIS
+61 GIIIS
-66 SNILGNVMNTSNFLQ
+66 SNILGNTMNTSNFLQ
-81 INFKDSAS
+81 INYKDSAS
-89 ASANNVLDI
+89 ASANNVVDI
-98 YGTTLLRG
+98 YGTALLRG
-106 NLGIGTTIPR
+106 NVGIGSTIPR
-116 SALDVAGIINAR
+116 SALDVNGVINAS
-128 ELIGTGSNIYN
+128 ELIGIGSNVYN
-139 INASNINAGVLNV
+139 INAFNIKSGTLNALY
-152 LQGGTGVPNI
+152 GGTGATNI

-169 GDNNKIRQS
+169 GDNNKIKQS
-178 ENLIFEDNV
+178 ENLVFEDNI
-187 LKTLFFEGNGSK
+187 LKALFFEGNGSK
-199 LKSIDASSITQGV
+199 LKSIDASSITQGI

-221 LKRFDIKGGV
+221 LRRFDIKGGV

-250 SDLKWDNI
+250 SDLKWDNN
-258 ENAFEINGNIKLPS
+258 ENAFEINGNIKLPEY
-272 HSNLL
+272 SNLL
-277 IGGQPLTYDVLG
+277 IGGAPLNYSALG
-289 DYPIATS
+289 NYPLATS
-296 NTLGVLKLSTQ
+296 NIAGVVKLSSQ
-307 FKLNNNN
+307 FKVNNDS
-314 ELTFENNS
+314 ELILANTGS
-322 GTVSRWGQV
+322 SKWGQV
-331 DDYIFYP
+331 DDFIFYP
-338 PQTITDSHCV
+338 PQTITSNHCV
-348 GIGILPEDS
+348 GIGILPEDT

-364 GDINIIDGVY
+364 GNINIIDGVY

-395 FTLDNIDK
+395 FTLDNIGK

-437 NNNFKFIQKVIFNE
+437 NNNFKFLQKVIFS
-451 GIEIAGGTF
+451 AGLQITGGSF
-460 DIGDLDNVVL
+460 DIGALDKLILKSLEISGDPNYPVLNV
-470 QALQIEGTRNAGTEA
+470 
-485 IFKINQNGAGSL
+485 NQQGETGGLLSL
-497 LKIAKSNQIRTIIT
+497 SRKNEVRVMIT
-511 NDGNMGVG
+511 NNGNMGVG
-519 VFNESSTPPILPL
+519 VFNDSSTPQILPL

-546 ITSGYSD
+546 ITSCYSD
-553 KRLKIFT
+553 KRLKTFT
-560 SNISNSLDII
+560 STINNSLDII

-577 YHPNEEALKVGFEN
+577 YHPNEEALKAGFEN

-616 MTRDDNGN
+616 MANDENGN
-624 ITSKSGKS
+624 IISKSGKS
-632 YLTICYERLGPIFVE
+632 YLTICYERLGPVFVE

-667 KDIDSIKNMIAGKYL
+667 KDIETIKKLLNM
-682 N
+682 

>member
-199 LKSIDASSITQGV
+199 LRSIDASSITQGV

-364 GDINIIDGVY
+364 GNINIIDGVY

-437 NNNFKFIQKVIFNE
+437 NNNFKFLQKVIFNS
-451 GIEIAGGTF
+451 GLEIAGGSF
-460 DIGDLDNVVL
+460 EIGDLDKLVL
-470 QALQIEGTRNAGTEA
+470 KALEVAGTTSDS
-485 IFKINQNGAGSL
+485 IFGINQNGEGSL
-497 LKIAKSNQIRTIIT
+497 LKISQGNQTRVIVT
-511 NDGNMGVG
+511 NNGNMGVG

-532 EKLHIMGNIIATGR
+532 EKLHIMGNIIATGT
-546 ITSGYSD
+546 ITSCYSD
-553 KRLKIFT
+553 KRLKTFT

-577 YHPNEEALKVGFEN
+577 YHPNEAALKAGFEN

-616 MTRDDNGN
+616 MASDDDGN

-632 YLTICYERLGPIFVE
+632 YLTICYERLGPVFVE

-655 IKELKKENETIK
+655 IKELKEENATIK
-667 KDIDSIKNMIAGKYL
+667 KDIETIKNLIASKYL

>member
-1 MVWNIGLS
+1 
-9 GNDYKILN
+9 
-17 SSGNTTYNSLL
+17 
-28 YSDYF
+28 
-33 TIKENGNVGINN
+33 VGINN
-45 GNPKKKLDIN
+45 GNPKRKLDIN

-66 SNILGNVMNTSNFLQ
+66 SNILGNFMNTSNFLQ
-81 INFKDSAS
+81 INYKDSAS
-89 ASANNVLDI
+89 ASANNVVDI

-106 NLGIGTTIPR
+106 NVGIGSTRPR
-116 SALDVAGIINAR
+116 FALDVAGIINAR
-128 ELIGTGSNIYN
+128 ELIGTGSNVYN

-178 ENLIFEDNV
+178 ENLIFEDNI
-187 LKTLFFEGNGSK
+187 LKALFFEGNGSK
-199 LKSIDASSITQGV
+199 LRSIDASTITQGV

-221 LKRFDIKGGV
+221 LRRFDIKGGV

-250 SDLKWDNI
+250 SDLKWDNND
-258 ENAFEINGNIKLPS
+258 NAFEINGNIKLPA

-277 IGGQPLTYDVLG
+277 IGGAPLNYTALG
-289 DYPIATS
+289 DYPLATC
-296 NTLGVLKLSTQ
+296 NIPGVVKLSSQ
-307 FKLNNNN
+307 FKINNDS
-314 ELTFENNS
+314 ELILANTGS
-322 GTVSRWGQV
+322 SKWGQV
-331 DDYIFYP
+331 DDFIFYP
-338 PQTITDSHCV
+338 PQTITSNHCV
-348 GIGILPEDS
+348 GIGILPEDT

-364 GDINIIDGVY
+364 GNINIVDGVY
-374 KINGVNMDEYNS
+374 KINGVDMDEYNS

-395 FTLDNIDK
+395 FTLDNISK
-403 LFCGNKNRCFSLEN
+403 LFCGDKNRCFSLEN

-426 IGALN
+426 IGSLN

-437 NNNFKFIQKVIFNE
+437 NNNFKFLQKVIFKE
-451 GIEIAGGTF
+451 GLEIAGGTF
-460 DIGDLDNVVL
+460 DIGDLDKLVL
-470 QALQIEGTRNAGTEA
+470 KALEVAGTTA
-485 IFKINQNGAGSL
+485 DSIFGINQNGEGSL
-497 LKIAKSNQIRTIIT
+497 LKISQGNQTRVIVT
-511 NDGNMGVG
+511 NNGNMGVG

-532 EKLHIMGNIIATGR
+532 EKLHIMGNIIATGT
-546 ITSGYSD
+546 ITSCYSD
-553 KRLKIFT
+553 KRLKTFT

-577 YHPNEEALKVGFEN
+577 YHPNEAALKAGFEN

-616 MTRDDNGN
+616 MARDDDGN

-632 YLTICYERLGPIFVE
+632 YLTICYERLGPVFVE

-655 IKELKKENETIK
+655 IKELKEENETIK
-667 KDIDSIKNMIAGKYL
+667 KDIETIKNMIASKYL

>member
-17 SSGNTTYNSLL
+17 SSSNNTTYNSLL
-28 YSDYF
+28 YLDYF
-33 TIKENGNVGINN
+33 TINENGNVGINN
-45 GNPKKKLDIN
+45 GNPKRKLDIN

-81 INFKDSAS
+81 INYKDSAS

-106 NLGIGTTIPR
+106 NLGIGTMRPQF
-116 SALDVAGIINAR
+116 ALDVAGIINAR
-128 ELIGTGSNIYN
+128 ELIGTGSNVYN
-139 INASNINAGVLNV
+139 INASNINAGILNV

-178 ENLIFEDNV
+178 ENLIFEDNI
-187 LKTLFFEGNGSK
+187 LKALFFEGNGSK
-199 LKSIDASSITQGV
+199 LRSIDASTITQGV

-221 LKRFDIKGGV
+221 LRRFDIKGGV
-231 LLANLNNNND
+231 ILANLNNNND

-250 SDLKWDNI
+250 EDLKWDNI
-258 ENAFEINGNIKLPS
+258 ENAFEINGNIKLPA

-277 IGGQPLTYDVLG
+277 IGGAPLNYTALG
-289 DYPIATS
+289 DYPLATC
-296 NTLGVLKLSTQ
+296 NIPGVVKLSSQ
-307 FKLNNNN
+307 FKINNDS
-314 ELTFENNS
+314 ELILANTGS
-322 GTVSRWGQV
+322 SKWGQV
-331 DDYIFYP
+331 DDFIFYP

-348 GIGILPEDS
+348 GIGILPEDT

-364 GDINIIDGVY
+364 GNINIVDGVY
-374 KINGVNMDEYNS
+374 KINGVDMDEYNS

-437 NNNFKFIQKVIFNE
+437 NNNFKFLQKVIFKE
-451 GIEIAGGTF
+451 GLEIAGGTF
-460 DIGDLDNVVL
+460 DIGDLDKLVL
-470 QALQIEGTRNAGTEA
+470 KALEVAGTTA
-485 IFKINQNGAGSL
+485 DSIFGINQNGIGNL
-497 LKIAKSNQIRTIIT
+497 LKISKSNQIRTILT

-519 VFNESSTPPILPL
+519 IFNESSTPPILPL
-532 EKLHIMGNIIATGR
+532 EKLHIMGNIIATGT
-546 ITSGYSD
+546 ITSCYSD
-553 KRLKIFT
+553 KRLKTFT

-577 YHPNEEALKVGFEN
+577 YHPNEDALKAGFEN

-616 MTRDDNGN
+616 MARDDDGN

-632 YLTICYERLGPIFVE
+632 YLTICYERLGPVFVE

-655 IKELKKENETIK
+655 IKELKEENATIK
-667 KDIDSIKNMIAGKYL
+667 KDIETIKNMIASKYL

>member
-250 SDLKWDNI
+250 GDLKWDNI

-395 FTLDNIDK
+395 FTLDNIGK

-437 NNNFKFIQKVIFNE
+437 NNNFKFLQKVIFNS
-451 GIEIAGGTF
+451 GLEIAGGSF
-460 DIGDLDNVVL
+460 EIGDLDKLVL
-470 QALQIEGTRNAGTEA
+470 KALEVAGTTSDS
-485 IFKINQNGAGSL
+485 IFGINQNGAGSL

-591 EKQIGLSAQEVQ
+591 EQQIGLSAQEVQ

-616 MTRDDNGN
+616 MTIDDNGN

>member
-17 SSGNTTYNSLL
+17 SSSNNTTYNSLL
-28 YSDYF
+28 YLDYF
-33 TIKENGNVGINN
+33 TINENGNVGINN
-45 GNPKKKLDIN
+45 GNPKRKLDIN

-89 ASANNVLDI
+89 ASANNVVDI

-106 NLGIGTTIPR
+106 NLGIGTTRPR
-116 SALDVAGIINAR
+116 FALDVAGIINAR
-128 ELIGTGSNIYN
+128 ELIGTGSNVYN

-178 ENLIFEDNV
+178 ENLVFEDNI
-187 LKTLFFEGNGSK
+187 LKALFFEGNGSK
-199 LKSIDASSITQGV
+199 LRSIDASTITQGV

-221 LKRFDIKGGV
+221 LRRFDIKGGV

-241 IDRTTIAQS
+241 IDRTTVAQS
-250 SDLKWDNI
+250 SDLKWDNND
-258 ENAFEINGNIKLPS
+258 NAFEINGNIKLPAN
-272 HSNLL
+272 SNLL
-277 IGGQPLTYDVLG
+277 IGGAPLNYTALG
-289 DYPIATS
+289 DYPLATS
-296 NTLGVLKLSTQ
+296 NIPGVVKLSSQ
-307 FKLNNNN
+307 FKVNNDS
-314 ELTFENNS
+314 ELILANTGS
-322 GTVSRWGQV
+322 SKWGQV
-331 DDYIFYP
+331 DDFIFYP
-338 PQTITDSHCV
+338 PQTITSNHCV
-348 GIGILPEDS
+348 GIGILPEDT

-364 GDINIIDGVY
+364 GNINIVDGVY
-374 KINGVNMDEYNS
+374 KINGVDMDEYNS

-395 FTLDNIDK
+395 FTLDNIGK

-417 IGGNVLEYQ
+417 IGGNVFEYQ

-437 NNNFKFIQKVIFNE
+437 NNNFKFFQKVIFN
-451 GIEIAGGTF
+451 GGLEITGGSF
-460 DIGDLDNVVL
+460 EIGDLDKLVL
-470 QALQIEGTRNAGTEA
+470 QSLEISGDPNYPVLNV
-485 IFKINQNGAGSL
+485 NQHGDTGGLLSL
-497 LKIAKSNQIRTIIT
+497 SKSNQVRVIVT
-511 NDGNMGVG
+511 NNGNMGVG
-519 VFNESSTPPILPL
+519 VFNESSTPAILPL
-532 EKLHIMGNIIATGR
+532 EKLHIMGNIIATGT
-546 ITSGYSD
+546 ITSCYSD
-553 KRLKIFT
+553 KRLKTFT
-560 SNISNSLDII
+560 SNISNPLDII

-577 YHPNEEALKVGFEN
+577 YRPNEVALKAGFEN

-616 MTRDDNGN
+616 MARDDDGN

-632 YLTICYERLGPIFVE
+632 YLTICYERLGPVFVE

-655 IKELKKENETIK
+655 IKELKEENETIK
-667 KDIDSIKNMIAGKYL
+667 KDIETIKNMIASKYL

>member
-17 SSGNTTYNSLL
+17 SSSNNTTYNSLL

-33 TIKENGNVGINN
+33 TINENGNVGINN
-45 GNPKKKLDIN
+45 GNPKRKLDIN

-106 NLGIGTTIPR
+106 NLGIGTTRPR

-178 ENLIFEDNV
+178 ENLVFEDNI
-187 LKTLFFEGNGSK
+187 LKALFFEGNGSK
-199 LKSIDASSITQGV
+199 LRSIDASTITQGV

-221 LKRFDIKGGV
+221 LRRFDIKGGV

-241 IDRTTIAQS
+241 IDRTTVVQS
-250 SDLKWDNI
+250 SDLKWDNND
-258 ENAFEINGNIKLPS
+258 NAFEINGNIKLPA

-277 IGGQPLTYDVLG
+277 IGGAPLNYTALG
-289 DYPIATS
+289 NYPLATC
-296 NTLGVLKLSTQ
+296 NIPGVVKLSSQ
-307 FKLNNNN
+307 FKVNNDS
-314 ELTFENNS
+314 ELILANTGS
-322 GTVSRWGQV
+322 SKWGQV
-331 DDYIFYP
+331 DDFIFYP
-338 PQTITDSHCV
+338 PQTITSNHCV
-348 GIGILPEDS
+348 GIGILPEDT

-364 GDINIIDGVY
+364 GNINIVDGVY
-374 KINGVNMDEYNS
+374 KINGVDMDEYNS

-395 FTLDNIDK
+395 FTLDNISK

-437 NNNFKFIQKVIFNE
+437 NNNFKFLQKVIFNS
-451 GIEIAGGTF
+451 GLEIAGGSF
-460 DIGDLDNVVL
+460 EIGDLDKLVL
-470 QALQIEGTRNAGTEA
+470 KALEVAGTTA
-485 IFKINQNGAGSL
+485 DSIFGINQNGEGSL
-497 LKIAKSNQIRTIIT
+497 LKISQGNQTRVIVT
-511 NDGNMGVG
+511 NNGNMGVG
-519 VFNESSTPPILPL
+519 VFNESSTPAILPL
-532 EKLHIMGNIIATGR
+532 EKLHIMGNIIATGT
-546 ITSGYSD
+546 ITSCYSD
-553 KRLKIFT
+553 KRLKTFT

-577 YHPNEEALKVGFEN
+577 YHPNEAALKAGFEN

-616 MTRDDNGN
+616 MARDDDGN

-632 YLTICYERLGPIFVE
+632 YLTICYERLGPVFVE

-655 IKELKKENETIK
+655 IKELKEENATIK
-667 KDIDSIKNMIAGKYL
+667 KDIETIKNIIASKYL

>member
-17 SSGNTTYNSLL
+17 SSSNNTTYNSLL
-28 YSDYF
+28 YLDYF
-33 TIKENGNVGINN
+33 TINEDGNVGINN

-66 SNILGNVMNTSNFLQ
+66 SNILGNVMSTSNFLQ

-89 ASANNVLDI
+89 ASANNVVDI
-98 YGTTLLRG
+98 YGNALFRG
-106 NLGIGTTIPR
+106 NVGIGSARPR
-116 SALDVAGIINAR
+116 FTLDVAGIINAR
-128 ELIGTGSNIYN
+128 ELIGTGSNVYN
-139 INASNINAGVLNV
+139 INASNINAGILNA
-152 LQGGTGVPNI
+152 LHGGTGTTNI

-178 ENLIFEDNV
+178 ENLIFEDNI
-187 LKTLFFEGNGSK
+187 LKALFFEGNGSK
-199 LKSIDASSITQGV
+199 LRSIDASTITQGV

-221 LKRFDIKGGV
+221 LRRFDIKGGV

-250 SDLKWDNI
+250 SDLKWDNN
-258 ENAFEINGNIKLPS
+258 ENAFEINGNIKLPAY
-272 HSNLL
+272 SNLL
-277 IGGQPLTYDVLG
+277 IGGAPLNYSALG
-289 DYPIATS
+289 NYPLATC
-296 NTLGVLKLSTQ
+296 NIPGVVKLSSQ
-307 FKLNNNN
+307 FKVNNDS
-314 ELTFENNS
+314 ELILANTGS
-322 GTVSRWGQV
+322 SKWGQV
-331 DDYIFYP
+331 DDFIFYP
-338 PQTITDSHCV
+338 PQTITSNHCV
-348 GIGILPEDS
+348 GIGILPEDT

-364 GDINIIDGVY
+364 GNINIIDGVY

-437 NNNFKFIQKVIFNE
+437 NNNFKFLQKVIFKE
-451 GIEIAGGTF
+451 GLEIAGGSF
-460 DIGDLDNVVL
+460 NIGDLDKL
-470 QALQIEGTRNAGTEA
+470 ELKALGVAGTTA
-485 IFKINQNGAGSL
+485 DSIFEINQNGVGSL
-497 LKIAKSNQIRTIIT
+497 LKISKTNQINTIIT

-532 EKLHIMGNIIATGR
+532 EKLHIMGNIIATGT
-546 ITSGYSD
+546 ITSCYSD
-553 KRLKIFT
+553 KRLKTFT
-560 SNISNSLDII
+560 SNIHNSLDII

-577 YHPNEEALKVGFEN
+577 YHPNEDALKAGFEN

-616 MTRDDNGN
+616 MTRDDDGN

-632 YLTICYERLGPIFVE
+632 YLTICYERLGPVFVE

-655 IKELKKENETIK
+655 IKELKEENATIK
-667 KDIDSIKNMIAGKYL
+667 KDIESIKNIIAAKYL

>member
-199 LKSIDASSITQGV
+199 LRSIDASSITQGV

-437 NNNFKFIQKVIFNE
+437 NNNFKFLQKVIFNS
-451 GIEIAGGTF
+451 GLEIAGGSF
-460 DIGDLDNVVL
+460 EIGDLDKLVL
-470 QALQIEGTRNAGTEA
+470 KALEVAGTTA
-485 IFKINQNGAGSL
+485 DSIFGINQNGAGSL

>member
-17 SSGNTTYNSLL
+17 SSSNNTTYNSLL

-33 TIKENGNVGINN
+33 TINENGNVGINN
-45 GNPKKKLDIN
+45 GNPKRKLDIN

-106 NLGIGTTIPR
+106 NVGIGSTRPR
-116 SALDVAGIINAR
+116 FALDVAGIINAR

-178 ENLIFEDNV
+178 ENLIFEDNI
-187 LKTLFFEGNGSK
+187 LKALFFEGNGSK
-199 LKSIDASSITQGV
+199 LRSIDASTITQGV

-221 LKRFDIKGGV
+221 LRRFDVKGGV

-241 IDRTTIAQS
+241 IDRTTVVQS
-250 SDLKWDNI
+250 SDLKWDNNN
-258 ENAFEINGNIKLPS
+258 NAFEINGNIKLPAY
-272 HSNLL
+272 SNLL
-277 IGGQPLTYDVLG
+277 IGGAPLNYTALG
-289 DYPIATS
+289 DYPLATC
-296 NTLGVLKLSTQ
+296 NIPGVVKLSSQ
-307 FKLNNNN
+307 FKVNNDS
-314 ELTFENNS
+314 ELILANTGS
-322 GTVSRWGQV
+322 SKWGQV
-331 DDYIFYP
+331 DDFIFYP
-338 PQTITDSHCV
+338 PQTITSNHCV
-348 GIGILPEDS
+348 GIGILPEDT

-364 GDINIIDGVY
+364 GNINIVDGVY
-374 KINGVNMDEYNS
+374 KINGVDMDEYNS

-395 FTLDNIDK
+395 FTLDNIGK

-437 NNNFKFIQKVIFNE
+437 NNNFKFLQKVIFNS
-451 GIEIAGGTF
+451 GLEIAGGSF
-460 DIGDLDNVVL
+460 EIGDLDKLVL
-470 QALQIEGTRNAGTEA
+470 KALEVAGTTA
-485 IFKINQNGAGSL
+485 DSIFGINQNGEGSL
-497 LKIAKSNQIRTIIT
+497 LKISQGNQTRVIVT
-511 NDGNMGVG
+511 NNGNMGVG
-519 VFNESSTPPILPL
+519 VFNESSTPAILPL
-532 EKLHIMGNIIATGR
+532 EKLHIMGNIIATGT
-546 ITSGYSD
+546 ITSCYSD
-553 KRLKIFT
+553 KRLKTFT

-577 YHPNEEALKVGFEN
+577 YHPNEAALKAGFEN

-616 MTRDDNGN
+616 MARDDDGN

-632 YLTICYERLGPIFVE
+632 YLTICYERLGPVFVE

-655 IKELKKENETIK
+655 IKELKEENATIK
-667 KDIDSIKNMIAGKYL
+667 KDIETIKNLIASKYL

>member
-17 SSGNTTYNSLL
+17 SSSNNTTYNSLL
-28 YSDYF
+28 YLDYF
-33 TIKENGNVGINN
+33 TINEIGNVGINN

-106 NLGIGTTIPR
+106 NLGIGTTRPR

-128 ELIGTGSNIYN
+128 ELIGTGSNVYN
-139 INASNINAGVLNV
+139 INASNINAGILNV

-187 LKTLFFEGNGSK
+187 LKSLFFEGNGSK

-221 LKRFDIKGGV
+221 LRKFDIKGGV

-241 IDRTTIAQS
+241 IDRTTVAQS
-250 SDLKWDNI
+250 SDLKWDNND
-258 ENAFEINGNIKLPS
+258 NAFEINGNIKLPAN
-272 HSNLL
+272 SNLL
-277 IGGQPLTYDVLG
+277 IGGAPLNYTALG
-289 DYPIATS
+289 NYPLATS
-296 NTLGVLKLSTQ
+296 NIPGVVKLSSQ
-307 FKLNNNN
+307 FKINNDS
-314 ELTFENNS
+314 ELILANTGS
-322 GTVSRWGQV
+322 SKWGQV
-331 DDYIFYP
+331 DDFIFYP
-338 PQTITDSHCV
+338 PQTITSNHCV
-348 GIGILPEDS
+348 GIGILPEDT

-364 GDINIIDGVY
+364 GNINIVDGVY
-374 KINGVNMDEYNS
+374 KINGVDMDEYNS

-395 FTLDNIDK
+395 FTLDNINK

-417 IGGNVLEYQ
+417 IGGNVFEYQ

-437 NNNFKFIQKVIFNE
+437 NNNFKFFQKVIFN
-451 GIEIAGGTF
+451 GGLEITGGSF
-460 DIGDLDNVVL
+460 EIGDLDKLVL
-470 QALQIEGTRNAGTEA
+470 KSLEISGDPNYPVLN
-485 IFKINQNGAGSL
+485 INQQGATGGLLSL
-497 LKIAKSNQIRTIIT
+497 SKQNQVRVIVT
-511 NDGNMGVG
+511 NNGNMGVG
-519 VFNESSTPPILPL
+519 IFNESSTPAILPL
-532 EKLHIMGNIIATGR
+532 EKLHIMGNIIATGT
-546 ITSGYSD
+546 ITSCYSD
-553 KRLKIFT
+553 KRLKTFT

-577 YHPNEEALKVGFEN
+577 YHPNEAALKAGFEN

-616 MTRDDNGN
+616 MARDDDGN

-632 YLTICYERLGPIFVE
+632 YLTICYERLGPVFVE

-655 IKELKKENETIK
+655 IKELKEENETIK
-667 KDIDSIKNMIAGKYL
+667 KDIESIKNMIASKYL